1 MKSATKKSME
11 KDYYG
16 RTSEVPVIIYAVT
29 NRQSTMA
36 VSRYVTS
43 NPLCNLIEP
52 LLSFVLELQL

>member
-1 MKSATKKSME
+1 ME